1 MTAFDAAAIQSLLG
15 ALDEQLAARGTTADI
30 YLVGGAAIAL
40 SFDAARTTRDLDA
53 VFAPTSEVRAAARNV
68 ADQFGLAEDWLN
80 DAVKGFVPPGTDAHQ
95 RVVFES
101 PHLRVC
107 VAGAEHLLAMKV
119 AASRVEQDRGDLA
132 LLVQALGLSS
142 ADEAIAV
149 ARACLGPVYPIPPRA
164 QYLLEEIFERQANPT
179 DPPTRVRP
187 PVEHGRGSP
196 DTAQPPRQ
204 DNGFGMS

>member
-1 MTAFDAAAIQSLLG
+1 MTNLDAAGISRLLH
-15 ALDEQLAARGTTADI
+15 ALDAELAARGTTADV

-53 VFAPTSEVRAAARNV
+53 VFVPTTQVRAAAEAV
-68 ADQFGLAEDWLN
+68 AEANGLAGDWLN

-132 LLVQALGLSS
+132 LRSGSWVCPARTRAISPRNGTKNPRRSPPGLQS
-142 ADEAIAV
+142 
-149 ARACLGPVYPIPPRA
+149 PH
-164 QYLLEEIFERQANPT
+164 EER
-179 DPPTRVRP
+179 
-187 PVEHGRGSP
+187 
-196 DTAQPPRQ
+196 
-204 DNGFGMS
+204 

>member
-1 MTAFDAAAIQSLLG
+1 MTSLDAAGISRLLH
-15 ALDEQLAARGTTADI
+15 ALDAELAARGTTADV

-53 VFAPTSEVRAAARNV
+53 VFVPTTQVRAAAEAV
-68 ADQFGLAEDWLN
+68 AEANGLAGDWLN

-142 ADEAIAV
+142 ADEAITV
-149 ARACLGPVYPIPPRA
+149 ARACLGPGYPIPPRA
-164 QYLLEEIFERQANPT
+164 QYLLEEIFEQQASPT
-179 DPPTRVRP
+179 DPPARVQP
-187 PVEHGRGSP
+187 PVEHGRSHP
-196 DTAQPPRQ
+196 DTAQPPRH
-204 DNGFGMS
+204 DNGFGLL

>member
-80 DAVKGFVPPGTDAHQ
+80 DAVKGFVPPGADAGQ

-101 PHLRVC
+101 AHLRVC

-119 AASRVEQDRGDLA
+119 AAARVEQDRGDLA
-132 LLVQALGLSS
+132 HLVEALGLRS
-142 ADEAIAV
+142 ADQALQIA
-149 ARACLGPVYPIPPRA
+149 RDCLGPAYPIPPRA
-164 QYLLEEIFERQANPT
+164 LYLLDEIFEEMGAAATPRGVACGANPPVDPVP
-179 DPPTRVRP
+179 DPPPISR
-187 PVEHGRGSP
+187 
-196 DTAQPPRQ
+196 
-204 DNGFGMS
+204 

>member
-1 MTAFDAAAIQSLLG
+1 MTVFDAAAIQSLLE

-80 DAVKGFVPPGTDAHQ
+80 DAVKGFVPPGSDADQ

-101 PHLRVC
+101 AHLRVC

-119 AASRVEQDRGDLA
+119 AAARVEQDRGDLA
-132 LLVQALGLSS
+132 LLVDALGLVS
-142 ADEAIAV
+142 ADQALQIA
-149 ARACLGPVYPIPPRA
+149 RDCLGPSYPIPPRA
-164 QYLLEEIFERQANPT
+164 LYLLDEIFEEKATSPTPPGHTRSANPPANPAPT
-179 DPPTRVRP
+179 PPPT
-187 PVEHGRGSP
+187 SP
-196 DTAQPPRQ
+196 RTDGP
-204 DNGFGMS
+204 GLS